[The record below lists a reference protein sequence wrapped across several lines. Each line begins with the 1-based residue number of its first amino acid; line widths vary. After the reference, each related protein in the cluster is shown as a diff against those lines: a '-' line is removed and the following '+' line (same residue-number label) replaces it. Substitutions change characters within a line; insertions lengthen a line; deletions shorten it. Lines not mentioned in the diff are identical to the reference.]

1 MGLTL
6 RSSGRLRRRL
16 TQTLGVPGLMSFVI
30 IDTLSD
36 IRLAQFV
43 QMKFEAEGIPVLMN
57 SMGQAL
63 LGFSPITGGV
73 RVEVPEEYAEKATA
87 ILRRVKKDLDAT

>member
-1 MGLTL
+1 
-6 RSSGRLRRRL
+6 
-16 TQTLGVPGLMSFVI
+16 MSFVT

-36 IRLAQFV
+36 VRLAEFA

-57 SMGQAL
+57 SMGQAR
-63 LGFSPITGGV
+63 LGFAPIVGGI

-87 ILRRVKKDLDAT
+87 ILKQVKKDLDAI